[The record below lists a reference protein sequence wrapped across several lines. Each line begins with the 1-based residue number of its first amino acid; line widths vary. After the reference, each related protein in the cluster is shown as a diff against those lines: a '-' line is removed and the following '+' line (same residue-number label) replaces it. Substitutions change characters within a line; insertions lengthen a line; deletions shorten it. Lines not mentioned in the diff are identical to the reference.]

1 MKDKDKNLPKSN
13 PNTIWDNVGAG
24 RTTTKP
30 PTFLKPKDSK
40 PKKQTLWQNRKIQVN
55 RKMSKLIQEELP
67 LNHLIRLNQKIANL
81 KSSYYGI
88 AISL

>member
-24 RTTTKP
+24 RTTTNP

-40 PKKQTLWQNRKIQVN
+40 PKK
-55 RKMSKLIQEELP
+55 
-67 LNHLIRLNQKIANL
+67 
-81 KSSYYGI
+81 
-88 AISL
+88 